1 MLYTDK
7 IRKAFALFFGR
18 SCVFLWGGGANVPR
32 DKVPRGPAH
41 VDVWRDLDT
50 HPGGL
55 EHHRVSVDLEVHT
68 THIKMIII
76 MIFTPPLYGLWCIL

>member
-1 MLYTDK
+1 M
-7 IRKAFALFFGR
+7 
-18 SCVFLWGGGANVPR
+18 GGGANVPR

-55 EHHRVSVDLEVHT
+55 EHHRVSVDLEVN
-68 THIKMIII
+68 ISK
-76 MIFTPPLYGLWCIL
+76 